1 MAPKRPVT
9 IVGYDP
15 RWPDIYEEEKR
26 VVLDTIGERITRM
39 EHIGSTAVPSLG
51 AKNIV
56 DMMAGVGSREV
67 ADECQ
72 RLLLGVGYD
81 DVTPQPGEV
90 DWFYCLGKNHQIVYF
105 HLHLVL
111 YPSDRWDRQVLF
123 RDILRAN
130 PEIAENYCALK
141 RRLAEEMGCDRVAY
155 TEAKTGF
162 IESVLDA
169 HSSRESSKITGL

>member
-1 MAPKRPVT
+1 MAPRRPVM
-9 IVGYDP
+9 IVEYDP
-15 RWPDIYEEEKR
+15 RWPEIYEEEKR
-26 VVLDTIGERITRM
+26 VVLDTIGKKISGI
-39 EHIGSTAVPSLG
+39 EHIGSTSVPGLG
-51 AKNIV
+51 AKNIL
-56 DMMAGVGSREV
+56 DMMAGVSSREV

-90 DWFYCLGKNHQIVYF
+90 DWFYCLGKSHPIAYF

-111 YPSDRWDRQVLF
+111 YPSDRWERQVLF

-130 PEIAENYCALK
+130 PEIADRYCELK
-141 RRLAEEMGCDRVAY
+141 KRLAEEMGRDRVAY
-155 TEAKTGF
+155 TEAKTEF

-169 HSSRESSKITGL
+169 HSSLESSKITGL

>member
-1 MAPKRPVT
+1 MAPSRPVT
-9 IVGYDP
+9 IVGYDS
-15 RWPDIYEEEKR
+15 RWPEIYEEERR
-26 VVLDTIGERITRM
+26 VVLDTIGEMITGI
-39 EHIGSTAVPSLG
+39 EHIGSTSVPGLG

-56 DMMAGVGSREV
+56 DMMASVESRGV

-72 RLLLGVGYD
+72 RRLLRAGYD

-90 DWFYCLGKNHQIVYF
+90 DWFYCLGKRHPIVYF

-111 YPSDRWDRQVLF
+111 HPSDRWDRQVLF

-130 PEIAENYCALK
+130 PQIAENFDALK
-141 RRLAEEMGCDRVAY
+141 RRLAEEMGRDRVAY

-162 IESVLDA
+162 IESVLEV

>member
-1 MAPKRPVT
+1 MT
-9 IVGYDP
+9 IVEYDP

-26 VVLDTIGERITRM
+26 VVLETISERITKI
-39 EHIGSTAVPSLG
+39 EHIGSTAVPGLG

-56 DMMAGVGSREV
+56 DIMAGVGSREV

-81 DVTPQPGEV
+81 DVTSQPGEI
-90 DWFYCLGKNHQIVYF
+90 DWFYCLGKRHPIVYF

-123 RDILRAN
+123 RDMLRAN
-130 PEIAENYCALK
+130 PEIAENYNALK
-141 RRLAEEMGCDRVAY
+141 RRLVEEMGRDRVAY